1 MITKGITGIFILDI
15 DLRMFDEVINL
26 TTSPGLS
33 GAMKTF
39 YSDYLIDNAEP
50 LLVHDQWAQ
59 EHDIPKNG
67 GKTIEFR
74 RYSPLAKALTPLVEG
89 VTPAGNTLSLTT
101 LTATVEQYGD
111 YIRVSDIL
119 QLTAIDNQLMIAT
132 ELLGSQAGRTLD
144 TISRE
149 TLAGG
154 HNRIFAGNKLARHL
168 LVGGSSTATDN
179 CYLTVDDIKRAAR
192 FLKVMN
198 ATPIDGDF
206 VAIIHPDISYD
217 LTNDPNWKDP
227 HKYVDTENMY
237 NGEIGKIHGVRFV
250 ETTEAK
256 KFVAP
261 PLIAATDSTDAVR
274 NLTIAATLQS
284 AGKTVTLN
292 ETLTQAQA
300 TALVGRKIILANK
313 QYTIKSAT
321 ATVTGGTPAA
331 ASLTVAD
338 TDDNISTTDGVKD
351 AVIYPGEAGA
361 AGRDVYAVIV
371 LAKNAYGTTK
381 LTGGGL
387 EHIYKPLGSAGA
399 ADPLNQ
405 RATVGWKAT
414 KVTKRLVEEFMV
426 RIECTSTFN
435 DHEAN

>member
-1 MITKGITGIFILDI
+1 MKTIEIMDI

-33 GAMKTF
+33 DAMKTF

-50 LLVHDQWAQ
+50 ELVHDQWAQ
-59 EHDIPKNG
+59 THDIPKNG

-74 RYSPLAKALTPLVEG
+74 RYSPLAKALTPLSEG
-89 VTPAGNTLSLTT
+89 VTPDGNSLSVSVIS
-101 LTATVEQYGD
+101 ATIEQFGD
-111 YIRVSDIL
+111 YIKVSDIL
-119 QLTAIDNQLMIAT
+119 QLSAIDNQLMMAT

-144 TISRE
+144 TITRE
-149 TLAGG
+149 VLAGG
-154 HNRIFAGNKLARHL
+154 NNRIFPGSVLARHQ

-179 CYLTVDDIKRAAR
+179 HYLNVDAIKKAAR

-198 ATPIDGDF
+198 AAKIDGDY
-206 VAIIHPDISYD
+206 VAIIHPDVAYD
-217 LTNDPNWKDP
+217 LTNDSAWMDP
-227 HKYVDTENMY
+227 HKYVDTENLY
-237 NGEIGKIHGVRFV
+237 RGEIGKIHGVRVV

-261 PLIAATDSTDAVR
+261 PLIAAAGETAAVR
-274 NLTIAATLQS
+274 NLSIAATLQS

-292 ETLTQAQA
+292 ETLTEAQA

-321 ATVTGGTPAA
+321 ATDGQTA

-338 TDDNISTTDGVKD
+338 TDDNISTTDGVEN

-361 AGRDVYAVIV
+361 EGRDVYAVVV

-387 EHIYKPLGSAGA
+387 EHIYKPLGSGGSS
-399 ADPLNQ
+399 DPLNQ

-435 DHEAN
+435 DHEPN

>member
-1 MITKGITGIFILDI
+1 MKTIEIMDI

-33 GAMKTF
+33 DAMKTF

-50 LLVHDQWAQ
+50 ELVHDQWAQ
-59 EHDIPKNG
+59 THDIPKNG

-74 RYSPLAKALTPLVEG
+74 RYSPLAKALTPLSEG
-89 VTPAGNTLSLTT
+89 VTPDGNSLSVSVI
-101 LTATVEQYGD
+101 TATIEQFGD
-111 YIRVSDIL
+111 YIKVSDIL
-119 QLTAIDNQLMIAT
+119 QLSAIDNQLMMAT

-144 TISRE
+144 TITRE
-149 TLAGG
+149 VLAGG
-154 HNRIFAGNKLARHL
+154 HNRIFPGGVLARHQ
-168 LVGGSSTATDN
+168 LVGGSSTASN
-179 CYLTVDDIKRAAR
+179 NHYLNVDAIKKAAR

-198 ATPIDGDF
+198 AAKIDGDY
-206 VAIIHPDISYD
+206 VAIIHPDVAYD
-217 LTNDPNWKDP
+217 LTNDPAWMDP
-227 HKYVDTENMY
+227 HKYVDTENLY
-237 NGEIGKIHGVRFV
+237 RGEIGKIHGVRVV

-256 KFVAP
+256 KIVAP
-261 PLIAATDSTDAVR
+261 PLIAAAGETAAVR
-274 NLTIAATLQS
+274 NLSIAATLQS

-292 ETLTQAQA
+292 ETLTEAQA

-321 ATVTGGTPAA
+321 ATVTGGSPAA

-338 TDDNISTTDGVKD
+338 TDDNISTTDGDKD

-361 AGRDVYAVIV
+361 EGRDVYAVVV

-387 EHIYKPLGSAGA
+387 EHIYKPLGSGGSS
-399 ADPLNQ
+399 DPLNQ

-435 DHEAN
+435 DHEPN

>member
-1 MITKGITGIFILDI
+1 MKTIEIMDI

-33 GAMKTF
+33 DAMKTF

-50 LLVHDQWAQ
+50 ELVHDQWAQ
-59 EHDIPKNG
+59 THDIPKNG

-74 RYSPLAKALTPLVEG
+74 RYSPLAKALTPLSEG
-89 VTPAGNTLSLTT
+89 VTPDGNSLSVSVI
-101 LTATVEQYGD
+101 TATIEQFGD
-111 YIRVSDIL
+111 YIKVSDIL
-119 QLTAIDNQLMIAT
+119 QLSAIDNQLMMAT

-144 TISRE
+144 TITRE
-149 TLAGG
+149 VLAGG
-154 HNRIFAGNKLARHL
+154 NNRIFAGGALARHL
-168 LVGGSSTATDN
+168 LVGGSSTAAN
-179 CYLTVDDIKRAAR
+179 NHYLNVDAIKKAAR

-198 ATPIDGDF
+198 AAKIDGDY
-206 VAIIHPDISYD
+206 VAIIHPDVAYD
-217 LTNDPNWKDP
+217 LTNDSAWMDP
-227 HKYVDTENMY
+227 HKYVDTENLY
-237 NGEIGKIHGVRFV
+237 RGEIGKIHGVRVV

-256 KFVAP
+256 KIVAP
-261 PLIAATDSTDAVR
+261 PLIAATDSAEAVR
-274 NLTIAATLQS
+274 NLSIAATLQS

-292 ETLTQAQA
+292 ETLTEAQA

-321 ATVTGGTPAA
+321 ATVTGGSPAA

-361 AGRDVYAVIV
+361 EGRDVYAVIV

-387 EHIYKPLGSAGA
+387 EHIYKPLGSGGSS
-399 ADPLNQ
+399 DPLNQ

-435 DHEAN
+435 DHEPN